1 MQGNIRSRESISK
14 AVSRL
19 FLLLTGKQTIETGLL
34 ASLTGWKPIFCV
46 DLLDFSVSSRIQM

>member
-34 ASLTGWKPIFCV
+34 ASLTG
-46 DLLDFSVSSRIQM
+46 